1 MIFGGRHASLT
12 AYETMAGS
20 VMGPDE
26 FTSVLNQYAL
36 GQYALLV
43 IALVFVGGGLL
54 LRVRLRKIALRLDD
68 LGQQVN
74 RLNVIEQRRFL
85 LCLTSGS
92 TGANE
97 IPGTEPSIPSIVPDN
112 RSSETNSGLNRKSH

>member
-1 MIFGGRHASLT
+1 
-12 AYETMAGS
+12 MAGS

-26 FTSVLNQYAL
+26 FTSVLNHYAL

-43 IALVFVGGGLL
+43 MALALVGGGLL

-74 RLNVIEQRRFL
+74 RLNVIEHRRFIL
-85 LCLTSGS
+85 NLTSGP
-92 TGANE
+92 TGDNE
-97 IPGTEPSIPSIVPDN
+97 IPRTERSIPSIVPDN
-112 RSSETNSGLNRKSH
+112 RSPEANSGVTRKSH

>member
-1 MIFGGRHASLT
+1 
-12 AYETMAGS
+12 
-20 VMGPDE
+20 MGPDE

-54 LRVRLRKIALRLDD
+54 LQVRLRKIALRLDD

-74 RLNVIEQRRFL
+74 RLNVLEHRRFL
-85 LCLTSGS
+85 LNLTSGP
-92 TGANE
+92 TGDNE
-97 IPGTEPSIPSIVPDN
+97 RTERSIPSIVPDN
-112 RSSETNSGLNRKSH
+112 RSSETNSGLTRKSH